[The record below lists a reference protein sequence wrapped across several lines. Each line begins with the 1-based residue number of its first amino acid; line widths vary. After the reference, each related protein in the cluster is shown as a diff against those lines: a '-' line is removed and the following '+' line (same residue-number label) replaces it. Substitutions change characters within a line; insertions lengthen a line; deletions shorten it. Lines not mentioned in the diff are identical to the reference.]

1 MIHKVIQRHINRIT
15 NFQTQTWVAH
25 HEKGFG
31 HTELEYWLGKFR
43 SLLKNKFP
51 CQLLVLF
58 FFFRGGRVVLI

>member
-15 NFQTQTWVAH
+15 NFQTQTWAAY
-25 HEKGFG
+25 EKGFG

-58 FFFRGGRVVLI
+58 FFFEGGRVVLI